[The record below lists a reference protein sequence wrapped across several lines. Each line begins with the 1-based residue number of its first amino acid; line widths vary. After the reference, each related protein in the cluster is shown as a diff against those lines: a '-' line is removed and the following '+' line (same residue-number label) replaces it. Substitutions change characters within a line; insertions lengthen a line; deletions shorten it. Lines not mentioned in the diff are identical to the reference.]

1 VSVADIATRRLLPPD
16 AARYRDIRLEAL
28 KLSPEAFGSTFAAEH
43 AAPLTWFADRLERSV
58 VFGAFDGAD
67 LVGTAGFFIRQG
79 RKEAHKGAL
88 WGMYVRLG
96 ARKAGVGR
104 QLVEAVIDHA
114 SHCVELVQLTVV
126 SGNKPARRLYDSLG
140 FIEYGIEKN
149 SLKQDGRYWDEVL
162 MAKSLLPDE
171 AARS

>member
-1 VSVADIATRRLLPPD
+1 MSVADIATRRLLPPD

-43 AAPLTWFADRLERSV
+43 AAPLTWFADRLESSV

-88 WGMYVRLG
+88 WGMYVRPG
-96 ARKAGVGR
+96 ARKAGIGK

-114 SHCVELVQLTVV
+114 SRCVELVQLTVV
-126 SGNKPARRLYDSLG
+126 SGNEPARSLYAKLG
-140 FIEYGIEKN
+140 FVEYGVEKN
-149 SLKQDGRYWDEVL
+149 ALKEDGRYWDEIL
-162 MAKSLLPDE
+162 MAKPLLLDE
-171 AARS
+171 ATRS